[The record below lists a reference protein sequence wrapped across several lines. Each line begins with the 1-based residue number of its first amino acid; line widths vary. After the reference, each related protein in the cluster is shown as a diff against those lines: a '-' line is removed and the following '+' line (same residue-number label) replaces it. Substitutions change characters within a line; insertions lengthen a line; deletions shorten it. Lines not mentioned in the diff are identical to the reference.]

1 MYAEKKRQIE
11 TNKKEGEATS
21 LFRVLSFLSFG
32 TLNRR
37 PLERP
42 KKLFTCT
49 LLVLVSSIPFH
60 KHYEYQ
66 SRVYIK
72 ARVVEL
78 HHELY
83 LVALD

>member
-1 MYAEKKRQIE
+1 MLCACVYKSGVRARWIYAEKKRQIE

-49 LLVLVSSIPFH
+49 IIAR
-60 KHYEYQ
+60 EYYTI
-66 SRVYIK
+66 S
-72 ARVVEL
+72 
-78 HHELY
+78 
-83 LVALD
+83 

>member
-1 MYAEKKRQIE
+1 MQRKRDRFE

-42 KKLFTCT
+42 KKTFHLYSLSARKYSTILQT
-49 LLVLVSSIPFH
+49 LLVSIACTS
-60 KHYEYQ
+60 KQE
-66 SRVYIK
+66 
-72 ARVVEL
+72 
-78 HHELY
+78 
-83 LVALD
+83 

>member
-1 MYAEKKRQIE
+1 MIYYVVCVRIKESGVRARWIYAEKKRQIE

-42 KKLFTCT
+42 KKT
-49 LLVLVSSIPFH
+49 FH
-60 KHYEYQ
+60 
-66 SRVYIK
+66 
-72 ARVVEL
+72 
-78 HHELY
+78 LY
-83 LVALD
+83 S

>member
-49 LLVLVSSIPFH
+49 TIARKYYHFINITSIN
-60 KHYEYQ
+60 
-66 SRVYIK
+66 RVYIK